1 MADDVSRRTFLGAA
15 AALSTLPAVGGTT
28 AATDGGDQQ
37 RAIEDLTAS
46 GIFVNADLGKASFRA
61 EPDDLEE
68 IDVRVRY
75 DYHDVIFSVEATNDA
90 SDRAGT
96 LLELKPAEAEAIAAQ
111 LVEAAEEYR
120 ADGQEGR

>member
-1 MADDVSRRTFLGAA
+1 MSEDVSRRAFLGAA
-15 AALSTLPAVGGTT
+15 AAVSTLPAVGGTAT
-28 AATDGGDQQ
+28 ATDGGDHQ
-37 RAIEDLTAS
+37 RTMENLTAS

-61 EPDDLEE
+61 EPDDLED

-96 LLELKPAEAEAIAAQ
+96 LLELTPTEAEAIAAQ

-120 ADGQEGR
+120 ADEQEGR